1 MKVYHGGVFERKGD
15 LQYVGGSY
23 TEWTDRDPD
32 KWSFFEITGDLED
45 LGYKEGSYNM
55 MYAHPF
61 LQLELALTN
70 VIEDA
75 QSIEMSTIGMEVG
88 TVNLYVVRTEKQSVD
103 KGKAVIDESEKQSAE
118 KGKVDETDK
127 QSVEDDEDALQ
138 TLIMEGVLDEGDI
151 ISSDDEFDEDIVTID
166 ETDKQSVDKGKAV
179 IDEGQGCND
188 EDALQTLIMEGVI
201 DEGDIISSD
210 DEFYEDIVNI
220 DAAISEDEDEVP
232 NEVHSRSPRKR
243 TPRGLSDIEDESDSV
258 HTQDSDS
265 ENDVERPNFPRFRR
279 TKNMSEFNWDIGTVF
294 ATKQEFRKAVIDYSV
309 HSGTLEIC
317 SDTLLMKFIF
327 FISSYF

>member
-1 MKVYHGGVFERKGD
+1 
-15 LQYVGGSY
+15 
-23 TEWTDRDPD
+23 
-32 KWSFFEITGDLED
+32 
-45 LGYKEGSYNM
+45 

-61 LQLELALTN
+61 LELELALTN

-138 TLIMEGVLDEGDI
+138 TLIMEGV
-151 ISSDDEFDEDIVTID
+151 
-166 ETDKQSVDKGKAV
+166 
-179 IDEGQGCND
+179 
-188 EDALQTLIMEGVI
+188 I

-220 DAAISEDEDEVP
+220 DAAISEDEDEVDI
-232 NEVHSRSPRKR
+232 EVHSRSPRKR

-309 HSGTLEIC
+309 HAGTLEIC